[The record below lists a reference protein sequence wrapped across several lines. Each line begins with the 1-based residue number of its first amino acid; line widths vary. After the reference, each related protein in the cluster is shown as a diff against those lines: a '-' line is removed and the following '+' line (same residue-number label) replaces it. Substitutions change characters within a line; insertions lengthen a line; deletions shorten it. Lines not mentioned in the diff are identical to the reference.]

1 MLSNVSIWR
10 IYIKSKNVHSVSG
23 LFGTFQDFIQSFAVL
38 QCGDVGNDCRLSL
51 ASRLGN
57 VLILSLQSKGLK
69 TKNLLKQ
76 AWQIFCFNPD
86 EHQVALS
93 WRRRESNPG
102 PNKQSQGFLHA

>member
-1 MLSNVSIWR
+1 M
-10 IYIKSKNVHSVSG
+10 SG

-38 QCGDVGNDCRLSL
+38 QCGDAGNDCRLSL

-76 AWQIFCFNPD
+76 AWQIFLFLILMSIRSLYRGDAGNRTRV
-86 EHQVALS
+86 QT
-93 WRRRESNPG
+93 SNR
-102 PNKQSQGFLHA
+102 KAFYMRSF